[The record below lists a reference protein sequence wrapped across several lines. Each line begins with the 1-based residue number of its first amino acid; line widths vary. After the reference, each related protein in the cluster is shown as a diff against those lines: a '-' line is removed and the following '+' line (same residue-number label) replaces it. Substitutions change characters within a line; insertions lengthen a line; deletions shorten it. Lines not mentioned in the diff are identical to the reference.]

1 MGDRVTA
8 TVKLT
13 RFKGG
18 TWSVAITYPDGST
31 EQRRGLV
38 DDGHA
43 CEVLWNLVRRL
54 EVIA

>member
-1 MGDRVTA
+1 MTA